1 MVKFPLGKLYALC
14 SIYLAIAGDLCSSC
28 FQLSLCAR
36 SNPWT
41 AVHISLRAMHRK
53 NPMIYSVLIFEGY
66 YESLTRCNSARGHKP
81 YRRYGLPVFA
91 NLILK
96 FLM

>member
-1 MVKFPLGKLYALC
+1 MVTFPLGKLCALYR
-14 SIYLAIAGDLCSSC
+14 IYLAIAGDSCSSC

-36 SNPWT
+36 CSPWT

-81 YRRYGLPVFA
+81 YRCYCLPVFT